1 MTTKSEGQNSAK
13 QTRKGIIG
21 SSGKERQ
28 MISPAERW
36 LLVTE
41 KAYHRAQRRGFV
53 GGDPFD
59 DWADA
64 EQEVDAMYDTDAR
77 RVFQQAEAEQ
87 LADQMKRAFGGF
99 GLGHLSLDVILE
111 KHREG
116 LERVAE
122 HNRRVLNSTSELAG
136 QQTALFHDAV
146 NEAMETLQS
155 FSQGRINTKGFA
167 RQAELSTRA
176 LENVLSYIRDLTESA
191 GSVSPS
197 QKKGVDGK

>member
-1 MTTKSEGQNSAK
+1 MNTKSEGQNSVK
-13 QTRKGIIG
+13 HTQDGVIN
-21 SSGKERQ
+21 SSGEERQ

-59 DWADA
+59 DWAEA
-64 EQEVDAMYDTDAR
+64 EHEVDAMYDTDAR
-77 RVFQQAEAEQ
+77 RVFLPADAAQ
-87 LADQMKRAFGGF
+87 LADQVKSAFGGY

-111 KHREG
+111 KHRDG

-155 FSQGRINTKGFA
+155 FSQGKVNPKGFA

-191 GSVSPS
+191 SAISPS
-197 QKKGVDGK
+197 RKKGSDGK